1 MEKRFN
7 NKDMIII
14 KMKFNLHKCEE
25 EDDETCPYDNVI
37 LIPFRNRDQHLQYF
51 MKNTIPLFQEYLPKT
66 KVVVIE
72 QKEGK
77 LFNRGALLNV
87 GFKEYEK
94 KTKYF
99 FTHDVDINPTK
110 KCIEEHYIK
119 EVNDTDV
126 LGVYTSQC
134 NTLGGIIKMK
144 DSTIHKINGFPN
156 DVWGWGT
163 EDKALQNRAEY
174 YNIKKITNLTNK
186 VEHPLYLQRFNDVD
200 DRERKHT
207 SQNTNKHYQGFQNLN
222 CEQKLQEIM
231 SSGLNNLKYTILERK
246 MIHDIVEIIKVDI

>member
-1 MEKRFN
+1 MYEN
-7 NKDMIII
+7 IIA
-14 KMKFNLHKCEE
+14 
-25 EDDETCPYDNVI
+25 
-37 LIPFRNRDQHLQYF
+37 IPFRKRDIHLEYYIKNTVPLLQQHLP
-51 MKNTIPLFQEYLPKT
+51 NS
-66 KVVVIE
+66 KVVVVE
-72 QKEGK
+72 QTEGK
-77 LFNRGALLNV
+77 LFNRGMLLNV
-87 GFKEYEK
+87 AFKEYEN

-119 EVNDTDV
+119 EVNDTEV

-186 VEHPLYLQRFNDVD
+186 VEHPLYLHRFNDIN
-200 DRERKHT
+200 DRETKHT
-207 SQNTNKHYQGFQNLN
+207 SQNTHKHYTKFKTLN
-222 CEQKLQEIM
+222 GEQKLKEIM

-246 MIHDIVEIIKVDI
+246 MVHNLVEVIKVEI

>member
-1 MEKRFN
+1 MYEN
-7 NKDMIII
+7 IIA
-14 KMKFNLHKCEE
+14 
-25 EDDETCPYDNVI
+25 
-37 LIPFRNRDQHLQYF
+37 IPFRDRDAHLEYFIKNTVPLLQQHLS
-51 MKNTIPLFQEYLPKT
+51 NS

-72 QKEGK
+72 QNDGK

-87 GFKEYEK
+87 AFKEYEN

-134 NTLGGIIKMK
+134 NTLGGIIKIK
-144 DSTIHKINGFPN
+144 DITIHTINGFPN
-156 DVWGWGT
+156 DVWGWGA

-186 VEHPLYLQRFNDVD
+186 VEHPLYLHRFNDVN
-200 DRERKHT
+200 DRETKHT
-207 SQNTNKHYQGFQNLN
+207 SQNTNKHYHIFHKLN
-222 CEQKLQEIM
+222 NEQKLQEIM
-231 SSGLNNLKYTILERK
+231 SSGLNNIEYTILERK
-246 MIHDIVEIIKVDI
+246 NIHDLVEIIKVDI

>member
-1 MEKRFN
+1 MYENIFA
-7 NKDMIII
+7 
-14 KMKFNLHKCEE
+14 
-25 EDDETCPYDNVI
+25 
-37 LIPFRNRDQHLQYF
+37 IPFRNRDEHLEYFIKNTVPLLQQHLP
-51 MKNTIPLFQEYLPKT
+51 NS
-66 KVVVIE
+66 KVVVVE
-72 QKEGK
+72 QTEGE
-77 LFNRGALLNV
+77 LFNRGMLLNV
-87 GFKEYEK
+87 AFKEYEN

-126 LGVYTSQC
+126 LGVYTSIC
-134 NTLGGIIKMK
+134 DTLGGIIKIK

-174 YNIKKITNLTNK
+174 YNIKKITNLTSDR
-186 VEHPLYLQRFNDVD
+186 EHPLYLKRFYDVNDSVTTNVP
-200 DRERKHT
+200 E
-207 SQNTNKHYQGFQNLN
+207 NTQKHYHTFNKLN
-222 CEQKLQEIM
+222 SEQKLKEIM

-246 MIHDIVEIIKVDI
+246 MVHDLVEVIKVEI